1 MITGARNC
9 SRRRRREIVI
19 TSAWL
24 VPALFRGFLLRGKA
38 MMMTTPLSPRGG
50 GSNTGGKVPLACVRA
65 CVRACMS
72 AELPQLRVDRS
83 NGPQLSVK
91 MIEFPVE
98 IGCRLTVND
107 TGDPGERPS
116 NEEVR
121 HQKPLRAPTFYEP
134 PRSDNFTNSVRS
146 RDRNLNISSGSS
158 ARAGEV

>member
-1 MITGARNC
+1 M
-9 SRRRRREIVI
+9 I

-38 MMMTTPLSPRGG
+38 MMMTAPSSRPRGG
-50 GSNTGGKVPLACVRA
+50 GSNTGGKVPLACVPER
-65 CVRACMS
+65 VR
-72 AELPQLRVDRS
+72 ERVRREFPQLRADRS
-83 NGPQLSVK
+83 SEPQLSVK

-121 HQKPLRAPTFYEP
+121 HQKPLRARTFYEP